1 MIEKDMITMSQ
12 KELQKL
18 HVIRKV
24 TEKAI
29 TQVRAA
35 EILGVCVR
43 QVRRIAS
50 KVKIDGDKGII
61 HKSRHK
67 PSNNQIDPKI
77 KTKVLNLCKTK
88 YHDFGP
94 TLASEKLLEL
104 HKIKISDET
113 LRLWL
118 INSGTPG
125 YKKRKSRSHRQ
136 WRQRKECFG
145 QMVQMDG
152 SCHDWFEGRGP
163 KSVLMAYKDDATG
176 RAFARFYEYE
186 GTIPALDS
194 LKRYIAEYGIPQSI
208 YLDKHTTYKS
218 WAKPTVEDELQG
230 KESLSQ
236 FGRAARELGIKLI
249 YAHSPQAKGRIER
262 GFKTLQDRLVK
273 ELRLKKAN
281 TIKAANKV
289 LDEYLPKLNNKFS
302 VAPSNVTD
310 LHRFVPS
317 LLALDDALC
326 IKNKRV
332 VRNDF
337 TVSYEAKLYQIT
349 EQTRAKTVTILEKI
363 DGSIEIKDKQKSL
376 SFKAINQRPKKE
388 PKKRILKP
396 KVILRP
402 TKHHPWKRFS
412 ISSKRKAV
420 A

>member
-12 KELQKL
+12 KELQRL
-18 HVIRKV
+18 HVIRK
-24 TEKAI
+24 TIDKAI
-29 TQVRAA
+29 TQTRAA
-35 EILGVCVR
+35 EILEMCTR

-50 KVKIDGDKGII
+50 RIKLDGDEGII

-67 PSNNQIDPKI
+67 PSNSRINPKI
-77 KTKVLNLCKTK
+77 KTKVLNLYKTK

-104 HKIKISDET
+104 HRIKISDET

-118 INSGTPG
+118 HKGNVSG
-125 YKKRKSRSHRQ
+125 YKRRKLRPHRQ

-152 SCHDWFEGRGP
+152 SHHDWFEGRGP

-176 RAFARFYEYE
+176 KVFARFYKYE

-194 LKRYIAEYGIPQSI
+194 FKRYIAAYGIPQSI
-208 YLDKHTTYKS
+208 YLDKHSTYKS
-218 WAKPTVEDELQG
+218 WAKPTIEDQLRG

-236 FGRAARELGIKLI
+236 FGRAAGELGVKLI

-262 GFKTLQDRLVK
+262 EFKTLQDRLVK

-289 LDEYLPKLNNKFS
+289 LDEYLPKLNSKFS
-302 VAPSNVTD
+302 VVPANGVN
-310 LHRFVPS
+310 LHRSVSP
-317 LLALDDALC
+317 AVDLDDVLC
-326 IKNKRV
+326 IKDKRV

-349 EQTRAKTVTILEKI
+349 EQTKVKTVAMIEKV

-376 SFKAINQRPKKE
+376 SFRVINQRLKKE
-388 PKKRILKP
+388 PKKRAFKP

-402 TKHHPWKRFS
+402 TKHHPWRRFPA
-412 ISSKRKAV
+412 IKKHKTA